1 MMLPYI
7 FVLIVII
14 STIYVGQ
21 KSIKYKDIYFPIFIL
36 TIFSGIRDY
45 TIGTDTVVYV
55 RDFRNSL
62 DYNYYFFDPNIEYG
76 YQYLVYTI
84 LKFTNEYHWYLLS
97 VALISVGLM
106 IYSIRKY
113 STDYILSV
121 YIYITFGFYTFLFNT
136 VRQAIAL
143 AILFYGIKFFLEK
156 KLIKYLAVVFVASLF
171 HISAWIMIPFYF
183 IVHFK
188 FKVEIKAILIFISS
202 AILSSMVI
210 QYMSVSNQR
219 YEQYTQESE
228 HAGGYLLL
236 FFYSFI
242 ALFLYIFGKRLRV
255 NNKNYSLL
263 EQLYFCGLMFVLP
276 IALLGTDPS
285 GPQRV
290 LYNFSVY
297 LILLI
302 PMILRD
308 QFNKSIYL
316 GLFYILAF
324 IYFMMITYSLYG
336 IYPYVLNDVFR
347 IF

>member
-1 MMLPYI
+1 MVYYCLLLFTTMIWLI
-7 FVLIVII
+7 FEKKALNRE
-14 STIYVGQ
+14 S
-21 KSIKYKDIYFPIFIL
+21 YFLIFIFL
-36 TIFSGIRDY
+36 TLFAGVRNYDV
-45 TIGTDTVVYV
+45 GTDTSLYV
-55 RDFRNSL
+55 RDFITGIH
-62 DYNYYFFDPNIEYG
+62 YNYYNFDPNVEYG

-97 VALISVGLM
+97 VAFISVGLM

-113 STDYILSV
+113 STDYILSI

-136 VRQAIAL
+136 IRQAIAL

-156 KLIKYLAVVFVASLF
+156 KLIKYLVVVLIASLF

-210 QYMSVSNQR
+210 QYMSASNKR

-242 ALFLYIFGKRLRV
+242 AVFLYIFGKRLRV

-263 EQLYFCGLMFVLP
+263 EQLYFCGLMFVIP

-302 PMILRD
+302 PMLLRD
-308 QFNKSIYL
+308 QFNKSIYI

>member
-1 MMLPYI
+1 MVCTIYLGRKSNK
-7 FVLIVII
+7 VNLVII
-14 STIYVGQ
+14 PILLLTLLAGLRDRYV
-21 KSIKYKDIYFPIFIL
+21 
-36 TIFSGIRDY
+36 
-45 TIGTDTVVYV
+45 GTDTWNYTQPFNPNY
-55 RDFRNSL
+55 DNSTLVL
-62 DYNYYFFDPNIEYG
+62 DANVEYG
-76 YQYLVYTI
+76 YQIFVYLINY
-84 LKFTNEYHWYLLS
+84 LTNDYYWYLIGI
-97 VALISVGLM
+97 ALISITLM
-106 IYSIRKY
+106 VYAIRKY
-113 STDYILSV
+113 SIDYILSV

-156 KLIKYLAVVFVASLF
+156 KLIKYLVVVLIASLF

-210 QYMSVSNQR
+210 QYMSASNQR

-242 ALFLYIFGKRLRV
+242 AVFLYIFGKRLRV

-263 EQLYFCGLMFVLP
+263 EQLYFCGLMFVIP

-302 PMILRD
+302 PMLLRD
-308 QFNKSIYL
+308 QFNKSIYI